1 MSWRQALFATVVL
14 FAPAA
19 QAQGTVLAQNT
30 DEPGQAERRT
40 VRTIERGSEA
50 AQDERLPAG
59 QRVTLEQVLSDPDNL
74 ELNHRFAQTQIADG
88 DLRGAMSTLE
98 RILLTRPELA
108 RVRLLYA
115 IVLFRLDNTDE
126 AERELKTLQSLEMTP
141 GLRAEIDQALRDIE
155 RRRKTTRYAANLTF
169 GVQGN
174 TNRDAA
180 PDSGKR
186 VAQGFTFASKD
197 GRADIAGLAIG
208 SFELHHDLGTQAG
221 DEVFLRASGFLS
233 EEAKVD
239 AQDLQAAF
247 LEGGFLLRTDWA
259 EITPSFSFGHFI
271 LAGERFLNT
280 YSFKLDG
287 RRRLND
293 RWTAFASNELQ
304 YQDYDAV
311 RKIVDGASV
320 AALAPERSGM
330 RNEALAGAIYTVTPQ
345 HQLQGTL
352 AFALKDAVESF
363 NSYASLRAE
372 LSHTWLLGRG
382 MFLISTGSAIW
393 QPYNEPDTR
402 ISAKSREDT
411 ILLGRVAFGVP
422 FATLWPEST
431 NYGIGDFVLALAAQL
446 THQHSNITNYTY
458 TDLSGQ
464 ALITRRWEF

>member
-1 MSWRQALFATVVL
+1 MV
-14 FAPAA
+14 
-19 QAQGTVLAQNT
+19 AQNT
-30 DEPGQAERRT
+30 DEPRDSERRT
-40 VRTIERGSEA
+40 LQSIQRGAEE
-50 AQDERLPAG
+50 AQDERLAPS
-59 QRVTLEQVLSDPDNL
+59 QRVSLDQVLADPDNL
-74 ELNHRFAQTQIADG
+74 ELNYRFAQTQIADG

-126 AERELKTLQSLEMTP
+126 AERELKALQGLEMTP
-141 GLRAEIDQALRDIE
+141 GLRAELEQALRDIE

-169 GVQGN
+169 GVQFN

-180 PDSGKR
+180 PDSNKR
-186 VAQGFTFASKD
+186 IAQGFTFQSKD
-197 GRADIAGLAIG
+197 GRSDFAALAIG

-233 EEAKVD
+233 EQAKVD

-259 EITPSFSFGHFI
+259 EITPSFAFGHYI
-271 LAGERFLNT
+271 LAGERFLDT
-280 YSFKLDG
+280 YSFKLDA

-293 RWTAFASNELQ
+293 RWTGFATYELQ

-311 RKIVDGASV
+311 RKIVDGAGV
-320 AALAPERSGM
+320 AFLAPERSGT
-330 RNEALAGAIYTVTPQ
+330 RNEITTGAIHMLGPQ
-345 HQLQGTL
+345 HLLQGTL
-352 AFALKDAVESF
+352 SLALKDAVESF

-372 LSHTWLLGRG
+372 LTHTWLLGRG
-382 MFLISTGSAIW
+382 MFLISTGSATW
-393 QPYNEPDTR
+393 QPYNDPDTR
-402 ISAKSREDT
+402 ISPKSREDT
-411 ILLGRVAFGVP
+411 TLLGRVAFGVP
-422 FATLWPEST
+422 FATLWPETT
-431 NYGIGDFVLALAAQL
+431 NYGIGDFVLALAAQV

-458 TDLSGQ
+458 TDVSGQ